1 MHCKKYFTLSQVYP
15 AYTAAGA
22 RIHVASDVAHTVRS
36 HSAPRLPPKEAVV
49 TPQPTPASAAGTPAK
64 KKLST
69 GGGGG
74 GGGGH
79 RVSQDMLMNML
90 RRESS
95 VDCCVWTLQSC
106 HTI

>member
-1 MHCKKYFTLSQVYP
+1 MYP

-49 TPQPTPASAAGTPAK
+49 TPPTSAAGTPAK

-74 GGGGH
+74 GGH
-79 RVSQDMLMNML
+79 RVSQALRSRVPDFSSDGRDMRKRILG
-90 RRESS
+90 
-95 VDCCVWTLQSC
+95 
-106 HTI
+106 I

>member
-1 MHCKKYFTLSQVYP
+1 MKIYRLVFESILVKRTIIPSQVYP

-49 TPQPTPASAAGTPAK
+49 TPPTSAAGTPAK

-74 GGGGH
+74 GGH
-79 RVSQDMLMNML
+79 RVSQALL
-90 RRESS
+90 S
-95 VDCCVWTLQSC
+95 
-106 HTI
+106 

>member
-1 MHCKKYFTLSQVYP
+1 MVFEIPSQVYP

-22 RIHVASDVAHTVRS
+22 RIHVASDVAHNVRS

-49 TPQPTPASAAGTPAK
+49 TPPTSASAAGTPAK

-74 GGGGH
+74 GGH
-79 RVSQDMLMNML
+79 RVSQALL
-90 RRESS
+90 S
-95 VDCCVWTLQSC
+95 
-106 HTI
+106 